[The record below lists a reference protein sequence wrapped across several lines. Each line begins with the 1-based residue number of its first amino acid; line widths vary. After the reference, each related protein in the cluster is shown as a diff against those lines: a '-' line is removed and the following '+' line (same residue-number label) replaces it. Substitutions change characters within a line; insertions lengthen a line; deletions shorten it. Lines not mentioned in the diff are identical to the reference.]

1 MSSSHTV
8 GIFPASGGIGGGTV
22 KHILARVPPASLVLI
37 ARQPDKLNSA
47 KALGAQVR
55 QADYDDDSALHS
67 VFNGISILFL
77 ISYASVEHE
86 YRSQVRSQTLTAA
99 PVYCSIAD
107 SKNYKR
113 HKAAIDAAIQSGVK
127 YIFYGSLGF
136 AGSPDSKESVAHVMQ
151 AHLDTEK
158 YLEECRQNHAGF
170 AYTIVR
176 EGLYS
181 ESYPL
186 YTAFFDPAQPRK
198 EVKIPHDG
206 SGPGIAWVKREEL
219 GEGTAELI
227 SRFVKDSADFNWQNK
242 TVLLSGQ
249 NTLTLAETVKILGEI
264 AKVTV
269 QIKQVSDDEFAM
281 QPDVSPNFIY
291 HSVDLSKPW
300 ATAFEAFRR
309 GEGAYVSPLLKELL
323 GREPEDFKT
332 TIQSFI

>member
-1 MSSSHTV
+1 
-8 GIFPASGGIGGGTV
+8 
-22 KHILARVPPASLVLI
+22 
-37 ARQPDKLNSA
+37 
-47 KALGAQVR
+47 
-55 QADYDDDSALHS
+55 
-67 VFNGISILFL
+67 
-77 ISYASVEHE
+77 
-86 YRSQVRSQTLTAA
+86 
-99 PVYCSIAD
+99 
-107 SKNYKR
+107 
-113 HKAAIDAAIQSGVK
+113 
-127 YIFYGSLGF
+127 
-136 AGSPDSKESVAHVMQ
+136 MQ

-158 YLEECRQNHAGF
+158 YLEECRQNHADF

-186 YTAFFDPAQPRK
+186 YTSFFDPAQPRK

-227 SRFVKDSADFNWQNK
+227 SRFVKDPAEFQWQNK

-264 AKVTV
+264 AKDTV
-269 QIKQVSDDEFAM
+269 QIKQVSDDEFAT
-281 QPDVSPNFIY
+281 QPDVSPNFTY
-291 HSVDLSKPW
+291 HGVDLSKPW

-332 TIQSFI
+332 TVQSFI

>member
-1 MSSSHTV
+1 
-8 GIFPASGGIGGGTV
+8 
-22 KHILARVPPASLVLI
+22 
-37 ARQPDKLNSA
+37 
-47 KALGAQVR
+47 
-55 QADYDDDSALHS
+55 
-67 VFNGISILFL
+67 
-77 ISYASVEHE
+77 
-86 YRSQVRSQTLTAA
+86 
-99 PVYCSIAD
+99 
-107 SKNYKR
+107 
-113 HKAAIDAAIQSGVK
+113 
-127 YIFYGSLGF
+127 
-136 AGSPDSKESVAHVMQ
+136 MQ

-158 YLEECRQNHAGF
+158 YLEKCRQNHAGF

-186 YTAFFDPAQPRK
+186 YTAFFDPVQPRK

-269 QIKQVSDDEFAM
+269 QIKQVSDDEFAT
-281 QPDVSPNFIY
+281 QPDVSPNFTY
-291 HSVDLSKPW
+291 HGVDLSKPW

>member
-1 MSSSHTV
+1 MASSHTV

-22 KHILARVPPASLVLI
+22 KHILARVPPADLVLI

-55 QADYDDDSALHS
+55 QADYDDDSALQS
-67 VFNGISILFL
+67 VFNGISVLFL

-86 YRSQVRSQTLTAA
+86 YRSQ
-99 PVYCSIAD
+99 
-107 SKNYKR
+107 NYKR
-113 HKAAIDAAIQSGVK
+113 HKAAIDSAIQSGVK

-158 YLEECRQNHAGF
+158 YLEKCRQNHAGF

-206 SGPGIAWVKREEL
+206 SGPGVAWVKREEL

-227 SRFVKDSADFNWQNK
+227 SRLVKQPAEFQWQNK

-269 QIKQVSDDEFAM
+269 QIMQVSDDEFAT
-281 QPDVSPNFIY
+281 QPDVFPNFTY
-291 HSVDLSKPW
+291 HGVDLSKPW

-332 TIQSFI
+332 TIQSFV